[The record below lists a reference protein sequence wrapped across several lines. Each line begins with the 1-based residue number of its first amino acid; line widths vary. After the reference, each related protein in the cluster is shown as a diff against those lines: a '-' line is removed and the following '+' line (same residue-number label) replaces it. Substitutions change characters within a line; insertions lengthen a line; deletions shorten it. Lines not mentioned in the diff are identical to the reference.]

1 MLMFSSECSLS
12 HPFHSQSYS
21 YQPAFQSSSMSRI
34 EVRKEDIKIDIN
46 MYYCQQRKAIV
57 FVVEHCGEANCL
69 D

>member
-46 MYYCQQRKAIV
+46 MY
-57 FVVEHCGEANCL
+57 
-69 D
+69 